1 MKRRCESERRRGA
14 GETNVKTVY
23 GRAMSV
29 AAAALLL
36 IGMRD
41 GMLLAQTANA
51 PAGSSIHGKV
61 INAAGYPVTE
71 GDVKLTQDTGKNTD
85 FRYKFTFPIQPDGT
99 YKGTGIPEG
108 EWTIVAFTGGKSVD
122 FQLNVNL
129 KAFEDKVVDF
139 DMTRKD
145 YIDKMTPEEK
155 AAIEEYKKKIASTM
169 AANAKIQNL
178 NALLNQARADNKS
191 GNYAA
196 AMKSMTD
203 ATAAKPEEPV
213 LGVTLGDAQLGSA
226 DAAARAA
233 RVAGTNSQSPD
244 IMGQYSAAE
253 ASYQKAL
260 DLNTASKKPNPDLA
274 AAAYNQLGQ
283 CYGKTGKTKEAGD
296 AYEQA
301 AKTAPAG
308 AAMYFYNEAA
318 TLFNA
323 GDTDA
328 AVAAADKSIALDP
341 KRSEAYYI
349 KGQSLVTKAS
359 VDPKTNKIV
368 APPGCIEAYQKYLEL
383 DPQGKHAKDVEE
395 ILTGFG
401 QKIQSSYKAGKKP

>member
-213 LGVTLGDAQLGSA
+213 LWVTLGDAQLGSA
-226 DAAARAA
+226 DAAA
-233 RVAGTNSQSPD
+233 GSPD
-244 IMGQYSAAE
+244 GNVADEFGMDARASRETAAPRE
-253 ASYQKAL
+253 AAPREEVRPRRL
-260 DLNTASKKPNPDLA
+260 
-274 AAAYNQLGQ
+274 
-283 CYGKTGKTKEAGD
+283 
-296 AYEQA
+296 
-301 AKTAPAG
+301 APA
-308 AAMYFYNEAA
+308 AP
-318 TLFNA
+318 
-323 GDTDA
+323 GDRDR
-328 AVAAADKSIALDP
+328 DLRHD
-341 KRSEAYYI
+341 E
-349 KGQSLVTKAS
+349 Q
-359 VDPKTNKIV
+359 D
-368 APPGCIEAYQKYLEL
+368 PPGRGRTPRPA
-383 DPQGKHAKDVEE
+383 PQVRQVPQAQDR
-395 ILTGFG
+395 L
-401 QKIQSSYKAGKKP
+401 PRP